1 MLRTPALMMMRMHG
15 WLALI
20 AMWMVGASVAAGGLQ
35 AAGPQQ
41 ASAPSEAEADPSR
54 ALLDRYCVSCH
65 NERVVSGRDA
75 APSPLASQ
83 LRAVGLMLDTLDPSN
98 VGSDLETW
106 ETVVRKLRAGMMPP
120 AGRPRPDD
128 VMRDAFLARLE
139 TDLDA
144 AWAAR
149 AEVPRTAI
157 LHRLNRAE
165 YGNVIRDLLALD
177 VDLAALLPT
186 DDASY
191 GFDNIADALGVS
203 PLLLE
208 RYLTTARRVSRLAV
222 GRSSVQPSEATY
234 LAPLDLTQ
242 DGHVPGLPLGTRS
255 LLDSVTADVGR
266 LQKELGASDRRRVD
280 EYLEAIRETERRIQ
294 KTEEYNSTQ
303 ELAVP
308 ERPIGIPEDFGTHAK
323 LMIDLQVLAYQADLT
338 RVTTFA
344 FGHEASY
351 RTFPEIGVSDPHHS
365 LSHHQNNDEKLVD
378 LGKVNH
384 YHVETLAY
392 YLGKLRSSPEGD
404 GNLLDHSLLLYGSG
418 MSDGNLHNHS
428 PLPIVVAGGAA
439 GRCKGGR
446 HVSCPAETPMSNL
459 LLSMLDM
466 VGVRTDRLGDSTGR
480 LTDL

>member
-1 MLRTPALMMMRMHG
+1 MIITKMSLPRRTFLRGVGATVALPLLDAMVPALSAMARTPANPVRRLACIYIPNGAYHAQWNPKGTGADFTFSKTLQPLEAFRDRVVVVTNLAHRNLESQGDGSGDHSRSSAG
-15 WLALI
+15 WLSGVHAKRTEGPDVEVGTTADQI
-20 AMWMVGASVAAGGLQ
+20 AAREIGQ
-35 AAGPQQ
+35 
-41 ASAPSEAEADPSR
+41 ET
-54 ALLDRYCVSCH
+54 
-65 NERVVSGRDA
+65 
-75 APSPLASQ
+75 PLAS
-83 LRAVGLMLDTLDPSN
+83 LEIGLDKSDILGHCDVGYSCAYMNNISWRSPTTPNPTERNPRAVFERLFGDGDSAAERLT
-98 VGSDLETW
+98 E
-106 ETVVRKLRAGMMPP
+106 
-120 AGRPRPDD
+120 
-128 VMRDAFLARLE
+128 MRMD
-139 TDLDA
+139 
-144 AWAAR
+144 
-149 AEVPRTAI
+149 
-157 LHRLNRAE
+157 
-165 YGNVIRDLLALD
+165 
-177 VDLAALLPT
+177 
-186 DDASY
+186 
-191 GFDNIADALGVS
+191 
-203 PLLLE
+203 
-208 RYLTTARRVSRLAV
+208 
-222 GRSSVQPSEATY
+222 
-234 LAPLDLTQ
+234 
-242 DGHVPGLPLGTRS
+242 RS
-255 LLDSVTADVGR
+255 LLDSVTADVGQ

-294 KTEEYNSTQ
+294 RTEEYNSTQ

-308 ERPIGIPEDFGTHAK
+308 DRPIGIPEDFGTHAK

-365 LSHHQNNDEKLVD
+365 LSHHQNNDKKLVD

-392 YLGKLRSSPEGD
+392 YLGKLQSSPEGD

-446 HVSCPAETPMSNL
+446 HLACPPETPMTNL

-466 VGVRTDRLGDSTGR
+466 VGVREDRLGDSTGR